1 MQFPT
6 SRHISSK
13 IVFVSTKGISLNI
26 KDIFICIYIKQMIF
40 LKLIVTF
47 GPFEINVKKP
57 RSNVKCPE
65 VNS

>member
-13 IVFVSTKGISLNI
+13 IIFVSTKGISLNI

-47 GPFEINVKKP
+47 GPFENKCKKT
-57 RSNVKCPE
+57 KK
-65 VNS
+65 